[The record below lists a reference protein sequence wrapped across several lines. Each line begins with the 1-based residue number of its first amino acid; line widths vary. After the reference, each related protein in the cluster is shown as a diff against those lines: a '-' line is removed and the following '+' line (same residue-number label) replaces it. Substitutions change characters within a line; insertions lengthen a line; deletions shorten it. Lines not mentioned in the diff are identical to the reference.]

1 MTGKYLKNYAKLV
14 VETGVNIQ
22 PDQLVVI
29 HSPLECA
36 DFSRM
41 IADTAFQRGARDVV
55 VSWRDEKFDKIRYL
69 AAPDEVFNEFPKWRK
84 DFYLSALEQGAAFIS
99 IAAEDPTLF
108 KTVDPRRIT
117 AAQKARGRAL
127 KEYQEKLMRNF
138 NAWTVVSVPTEAWA
152 KQVFS
157 DLSATQA
164 VDALWQAIA
173 QTVRL
178 DQDDPVDAWQKH
190 QENLKKR
197 LDFLNSQHFTALHY
211 HNSLGTDVTIEL
223 PTGHIWFGG
232 ADHTPAG
239 IEFMANMPTEE
250 VYTLPKK
257 NGINGKIVSSRPF
270 NYNGNIIEGFSFTCH
285 EGKIID
291 CQAKNGEKILRQ
303 LLDTDEGSRYLGE
316 VALVPYDSPISNLK
330 LLFYNTLFDENA
342 SCHLALGKAYPVCI
356 EGGEQMNSA
365 ELAAAGVNDSLIH
378 EDFMVGTADLEIEG
392 ITRNN
397 HKIPVF
403 KAGNFAF

>member
-1 MTGKYLKNYAKLV
+1 MKKYLKNYAKLV

-22 PDQLVVI
+22 PNQLVVI

-36 DFSRM
+36 PFSRM
-41 IADTAFQRGARDVV
+41 IAETAFQRGARDVV

-69 AAPDEVFNEFPKWRK
+69 GAPDEVFDEFPKWRQK
-84 DFYLSALEQGAAFIS
+84 FYLSALEQGAAFIS

-108 KTVDPRRIT
+108 KAVDPRRIT

-127 KEYQEKLMRNF
+127 KEYQEKLMRNV

-152 KQVFS
+152 KQVFP
-157 DLSATQA
+157 DRPADQA
-164 VDALWQAIA
+164 MDALWQAIA

-178 DQDDPVDAWQKH
+178 DQDDPVAAWQMH

-197 LDFLNSQHFTALHY
+197 LDFLNSQRFTALHY
-211 HNSLGTDVTIEL
+211 HNSLGTNVTIEL
-223 PTGHIWFGG
+223 PEGHIWFGG
-232 ADHTPAG
+232 ADHTPSG
-239 IEFMANMPTEE
+239 VEFMANMPTEE
-250 VYTLPKK
+250 VYTLPKR

-270 NYNGNIIEGFSFTCH
+270 NYNGNIIEGFSFTCR

-291 CQAKNGEKILRQ
+291 CQAKSGEKILRQ
-303 LLDTDEGSRYLGE
+303 LLDTDEGSHYLGE

-342 SCHLALGKAYPVCI
+342 SCHLALGKAYPVCL
-356 EGGEQMNSA
+356 EGGEKMNSA

-392 ITRNN
+392 ITRGN